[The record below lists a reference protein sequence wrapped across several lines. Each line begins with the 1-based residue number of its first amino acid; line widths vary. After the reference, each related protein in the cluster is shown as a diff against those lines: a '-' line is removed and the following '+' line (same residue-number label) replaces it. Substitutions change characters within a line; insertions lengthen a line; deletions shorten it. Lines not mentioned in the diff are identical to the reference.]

1 MTSENT
7 HLHNAGRLAP
17 PDPSILTEPVRCLLE
32 EETRRFGAPLN
43 MRTG

>member
-7 HLHNAGRLAP
+7 RPHNASRLAP